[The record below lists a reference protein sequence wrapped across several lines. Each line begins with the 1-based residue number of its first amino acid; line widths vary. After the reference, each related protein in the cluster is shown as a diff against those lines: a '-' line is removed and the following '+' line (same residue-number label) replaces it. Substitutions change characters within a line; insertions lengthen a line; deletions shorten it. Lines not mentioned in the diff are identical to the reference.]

1 MTAVTSRPL
10 TSGELR
16 RLRRR
21 THTPSPSRLQPDARR
36 MSLDPA
42 NSDRVPARLGMWD
55 AVSII
60 VGIIIGASIFRSP
73 GEIYGNI
80 PDTDS
85 FRNPI
90 PAWLVGLGLFA
101 LVGLISLVGAL
112 CYAELAT
119 TYTSSGGDYTFIK
132 RAYGD
137 APAFLFAWSDLTVI
151 RAGGNVSAMAYVFGD
166 YAERIMP
173 LPGLGSR

>member
-1 MTAVTSRPL
+1 M
-10 TSGELR
+10 
-16 RLRRR
+16 
-21 THTPSPSRLQPDARR
+21 PSADI
-36 MSLDPA
+36 
-42 NSDRVPARLGMWD
+42 NSNIAPPRLGMWD
-55 AVSII
+55 AVSLI

-80 PDTDS
+80 ADDLKL
-85 FRNPI
+85 
-90 PAWLVGLGLFA
+90 PAWLVGVGLFA
-101 LVGLISLVGAL
+101 LVGLISLIGAL

-151 RAGGNVSAMAYVFGD
+151 RAGGNVSAVAYVFGD
-166 YAERIMP
+166 YTQRIMP
-173 LPGLGSR
+173 LPGLGSWASFAYAVAAILAVGLV

>member
-1 MTAVTSRPL
+1 MHRVSTSP
-10 TSGELR
+10 EI
-16 RLRRR
+16 
-21 THTPSPSRLQPDARR
+21 A
-36 MSLDPA
+36 
-42 NSDRVPARLGMWD
+42 PARLGMWD

-80 PDTDS
+80 GDHLGL
-85 FRNPI
+85 

-101 LVGLISLVGAL
+101 LVGGISLVGAL

-151 RAGGNVSAMAYVFGD
+151 RAGGNVSAVAYVFGD
-166 YAERIMP
+166 YAQRIMP
-173 LPGLGSR
+173 IPGLGSRASFAYAV